1 MNTQELL
8 AAINQLPPAERLA
21 LLEALARSLREE
33 LQHQRVTAAVSE
45 VHGIAK
51 SEEAQSSS
59 TSSVNKLRGLFKT
72 DQQPPTDAQIK
83 EDYTR
88 YLEEKYS

>member
-1 MNTQELL
+1 MSTQELL
-8 AAINQLPPAERLA
+8 AAINHLSPAERLM

-33 LQHQRVTAAVSE
+33 LQLQGVAVPVSE
-45 VHGIAK
+45 IRGIAK
-51 SEEAQSSS
+51 SDRVQSSH

-72 DQQPPTDAQIK
+72 GGQPPTDAEIK